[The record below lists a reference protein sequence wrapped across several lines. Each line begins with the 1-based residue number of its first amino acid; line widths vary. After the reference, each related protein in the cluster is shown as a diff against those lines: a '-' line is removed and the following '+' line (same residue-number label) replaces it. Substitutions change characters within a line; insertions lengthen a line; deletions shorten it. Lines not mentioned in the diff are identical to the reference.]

1 MFCSK
6 FSELIEIG
14 DCDEMAD
21 RIGGGVLRPGDY
33 VLMISDGQIIGGE
46 RVTDNTPPEM
56 LLPAMQDSYPG
67 HDAVLAE
74 FTAEGFAIR
83 MRYRRA

>member
-1 MFCSK
+1 
-6 FSELIEIG
+6 
-14 DCDEMAD
+14 
-21 RIGGGVLRPGDY
+21 
-33 VLMISDGQIIGGE
+33 MISDGQIIGGE

>member
-1 MFCSK
+1 M
-6 FSELIEIG
+6 IEIG

-46 RVTDNTPPEM
+46 RITDSTPLEM
-56 LLPAMQDSYPG
+56 LSADRLASAEMLA
-67 HDAVLAE
+67 DA
-74 FTAEGFAIR
+74 
-83 MRYRRA
+83 RATTTV

>member
-1 MFCSK
+1 M
-6 FSELIEIG
+6 IEIG

-56 LLPAMQDSYPG
+56 LLPAMQETRIQATMLFWQSSPQRD
-67 HDAVLAE
+67 L
-74 FTAEGFAIR
+74 R
-83 MRYRRA
+83 